1 MSELGFRSVDEM
13 VGRSDVLTVSPKR
26 FFQSP
31 LVLEKMLTPV
41 DKLPD
46 AGIFGPVE
54 NRRLY
59 PQDHSSVLP
68 PGGTNANLIEAFS
81 ETLEKGTPL
90 KKTFPVRNLDRTV
103 GTGLSGKIYRAWG
116 DSLPAASCHAVFEG
130 TSGQSFGAF
139 VGSGIYLELI
149 GDGQDYFGKG
159 LSGGL
164 LAVYPPKGALDAG
177 FKP

>member
-31 LVLEKMLTPV
+31 LVLERMLTPA

-68 PGGTNANLIEAFS
+68 PGGTCANLIKLSPRPWRLGSQSRRSSTSA
-81 ETLEKGTPL
+81 TLTAQWAQ
-90 KKTFPVRNLDRTV
+90 D
-103 GTGLSGKIYRAWG
+103 SRA
-116 DSLPAASCHAVFEG
+116 
-130 TSGQSFGAF
+130 
-139 VGSGIYLELI
+139 
-149 GDGQDYFGKG
+149 
-159 LSGGL
+159 
-164 LAVYPPKGALDAG
+164 
-177 FKP
+177 